1 MGVYWVG
8 KKHEARDQ
16 LRHISEFKAGGG
28 LLPPKHLHSN
38 PGILSP
44 EPQEMA
50 RGAYSVSTYPKP
62 AEGLFH
68 HRTYPRGLYALQ
80 AV

>member
-1 MGVYWVG
+1 MGLHWVG
-8 KKHEARDQ
+8 KKHDTRNQ
-16 LRHISEFKAGGG
+16 LRHISEFKERSS
-28 LLPPKHLHSN
+28 LLPHGHVCSN
-38 PGILSP
+38 RGIRSS
-44 EPQEMA
+44 EPQEVVSTE
-50 RGAYSVSTYPKP
+50 YTLSTYPEP